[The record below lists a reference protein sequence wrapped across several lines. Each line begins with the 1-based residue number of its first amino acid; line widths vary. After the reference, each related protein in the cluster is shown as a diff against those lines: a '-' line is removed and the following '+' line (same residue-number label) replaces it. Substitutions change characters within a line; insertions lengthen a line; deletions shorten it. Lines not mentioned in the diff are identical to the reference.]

1 MLRTLSL
8 DNVEGDDECA
18 RADSYDAP
26 VRDLTFDASALARF
40 GIPKGVLQVV
50 RKSSSWPRRIGAL
63 GIQLIQSAS
72 PTNKEFTS
80 VIAIYI
86 VTKNMTVE
94 QHTEGRDRLRE
105 AGAPESAMKL
115 HSCFGEDG
123 QLQVFD
129 VWESQEAFDE
139 FLTYLGPVME
149 ELGIEL
155 AQPPT
160 IMPIVDLVQQ

>member
-1 MLRTLSL
+1 M
-8 DNVEGDDECA
+8 
-18 RADSYDAP
+18 
-26 VRDLTFDASALARF
+26 
-40 GIPKGVLQVV
+40 
-50 RKSSSWPRRIGAL
+50 
-63 GIQLIQSAS
+63 
-72 PTNKEFTS
+72 
-80 VIAIYI
+80 IAVYI

-94 QHTEGRDRLRE
+94 QHAKGRERLRE
-105 AGAPESAMKL
+105 IGAPETAMKL

-139 FLTYLGPVME
+139 FLKHLGPVME
-149 ELGIEL
+149 EMGIEL

>member
-1 MLRTLSL
+1 M
-8 DNVEGDDECA
+8 
-18 RADSYDAP
+18 
-26 VRDLTFDASALARF
+26 
-40 GIPKGVLQVV
+40 
-50 RKSSSWPRRIGAL
+50 IG
-63 GIQLIQSAS
+63 
-72 PTNKEFTS
+72 
-80 VIAIYI
+80 IYI
-86 VTKNMTVE
+86 VTKNMTIE
-94 QHTEGRDRLRE
+94 QHAKGRARLAE
-105 AGAPESAMKL
+105 AGAPEGAMKL

-129 VWESQEAFDE
+129 IWDSQEAFDE

>member
-1 MLRTLSL
+1 M
-8 DNVEGDDECA
+8 
-18 RADSYDAP
+18 
-26 VRDLTFDASALARF
+26 
-40 GIPKGVLQVV
+40 IGV
-50 RKSSSWPRRIGAL
+50 
-63 GIQLIQSAS
+63 
-72 PTNKEFTS
+72 
-80 VIAIYI
+80 YI

-94 QHTEGRDRLRE
+94 QHAKGRERLRE
-105 AGAPESAMKL
+105 ALAPEGGMKL

-155 AQPPT
+155 ARPPDV
-160 IMPIVDLVQQ
+160 MPIVDLIQQ

>member
-1 MLRTLSL
+1 M
-8 DNVEGDDECA
+8 
-18 RADSYDAP
+18 
-26 VRDLTFDASALARF
+26 
-40 GIPKGVLQVV
+40 
-50 RKSSSWPRRIGAL
+50 
-63 GIQLIQSAS
+63 
-72 PTNKEFTS
+72 
-80 VIAIYI
+80 IAVYI
-86 VTKNMTVE
+86 VTKNMTLE
-94 QHTEGRDRLRE
+94 QHTTGRDRLRR

-139 FLTYLGPVME
+139 FLTYLAPVMK

-155 AQPPT
+155 AQPPA

>member
-1 MLRTLSL
+1 M
-8 DNVEGDDECA
+8 
-18 RADSYDAP
+18 
-26 VRDLTFDASALARF
+26 
-40 GIPKGVLQVV
+40 
-50 RKSSSWPRRIGAL
+50 IG
-63 GIQLIQSAS
+63 
-72 PTNKEFTS
+72 
-80 VIAIYI
+80 IYI
-86 VTKNMTVE
+86 VTKNMTVDK
-94 QHTEGRDRLRE
+94 HTKGRERLRE

-129 VWESQEAFDE
+129 IWESQEAFDE
-139 FLTYLGPVME
+139 FLTYLGPVMQ